1 VDGRP
6 KLKEDNML
14 LNLLVAAAVGL
25 TPVEATPQTPSEP
38 AAPVLQTTPSAP
50 EASSGVAQ
58 SAIEA
63 GLAAFKRRRFSQA
76 EAEFSRAVA
85 ADPGSAA
92 AHFYLGYTHY
102 KMGEPPRRM
111 NAHKERAREEF
122 AKAFELDPAF
132 RPVWMRGR

>member
-1 VDGRP
+1 
-6 KLKEDNML
+6 ML
-14 LNLLVAAAVGL
+14 LPLLFAAAFGL
-25 TPVEATPQTPSEP
+25 TPQEATPQTPAEP
-38 AAPVLQTTPSAP
+38 APTLEVTTSPAP
-50 EASSGVAQ
+50 ETTSGVAQ

-76 EAEFSRAVA
+76 EVEFSRAVA

-111 NAHKERAREEF
+111 NAHKETARQEF

-132 RPVWMRGR
+132 RPVWVRKN

>member
-1 VDGRP
+1 
-6 KLKEDNML
+6 ML
-14 LNLLVAAAVGL
+14 LTLLVAAAFVL
-25 TPVEATPQTPSEP
+25 TPGEATPQTPTEP
-38 AAPVLQTTPSAP
+38 AAPALQTTPSAAP

-76 EAEFSRAVA
+76 ETEFSRAVA

-122 AKAFELDPAF
+122 AKAFELDPGF
-132 RPVWMRGR
+132 RPVWVRAR

>member
-1 VDGRP
+1 
-6 KLKEDNML
+6 ML
-14 LNLLVAAAVGL
+14 LPVLFAAAFAL
-25 TPVEATPQTPSEP
+25 TPQQSTPPPPPP
-38 AAPVLQTTPSAP
+38 APAPTLQTTPSAP
-50 EASSGVAQ
+50 PEAASGGAQ
-58 SAIEA
+58 AAIDA
-63 GLAAFKRRRFSQA
+63 GIAAFKRRRFTQA

-122 AKAFELDPAF
+122 ARAYELDPGF
-132 RPVWMRGR
+132 RPVWVRTR

>member
-1 VDGRP
+1 
-6 KLKEDNML
+6 ML
-14 LNLLVAAAVGL
+14 LPLLFAVAFGL
-25 TPVEATPQTPSEP
+25 TPQEGTPQPPPQPT
-38 AAPVLQTTPSAP
+38 LQTTPSAAG
-50 EASSGVAQ
+50 EAAPGVAQ

-111 NAHKERAREEF
+111 NAHKETARQEF
-122 AKAFELDPAF
+122 ARAFELDPAF
-132 RPVWMRGR
+132 RPVWVRTR

>member
-1 VDGRP
+1 
-6 KLKEDNML
+6 ML
-14 LNLLVAAAVGL
+14 LPLLFAAAFGV
-25 TPVEATPQTPSEP
+25 TPQEATQQTPPEP
-38 AAPVLQTTPSAP
+38 TLQTTPRAAP
-50 EASSGVAQ
+50 AAATGVAQ

-76 EAEFSRAVA
+76 EMEFSRAVA

-111 NAHKERAREEF
+111 NAHKETARQEF
-122 AKAFELDPAF
+122 ARAFELDPAF
-132 RPVWMRGR
+132 RPVWVRTR